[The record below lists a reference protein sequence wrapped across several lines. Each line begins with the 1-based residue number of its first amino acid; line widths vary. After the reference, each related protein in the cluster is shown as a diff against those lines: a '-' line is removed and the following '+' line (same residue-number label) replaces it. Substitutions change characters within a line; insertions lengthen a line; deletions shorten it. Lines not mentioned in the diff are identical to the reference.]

1 MKILKSFI
9 LSIFSGLILGFSWPT
24 YGITGLIFIGFVPLL
39 YVLHLNKEKYS
50 LSLFLYIYITFLIW
64 NIISTNWLLYA
75 TLEGMLFA
83 IIVNSFLMTIVFS
96 LYKIVSSTINEK
108 LSFIFLISL
117 WISFEKFHLIW
128 DFSWPWLNLGN
139 VFSEKTEWIQW
150 YEYTGSFGGTL
161 WVIITNILI
170 FIILKKIVEGEKI
183 KKLSI
188 ATLLVLTLPIAISKY
203 IYNSI
208 YIKEEQTNVFIIQPN
223 IDPYSDKYSRS
234 NTDNYYYLYNLLDK
248 NKVNNST
255 IILPETFFSDGI
267 NINSYKQNELINNL
281 KLVRKKFNSDILS
294 GIELYEIFNDST
306 KVKDYSNKIDNKR
319 WLDIFN
325 SAVFISKK
333 NDYYNKSKLVVGVEN
348 IPYKKIIEPLLG
360 NILLDFGG
368 LSYSRGYDKKRKN
381 FKSSNDFYISPII
394 CYESIY
400 GEYVT
405 EYTRKGSNL
414 LAIITNDGWWNASQG
429 HKQHLSYSK
438 IRAIEN
444 RRNIVRSA
452 NTGISAII
460 NYKGDVIKKIEYGKE
475 GFINSTI
482 GLSEKL
488 TFYVIYGDLI
498 FRVSIF
504 FLLIILLHY
513 FSVIIRSE

>member
-9 LSIFSGLILGFSWPT
+9 LSVFSGLILGISWPT
-24 YGITGLIFIGFVPLL
+24 YGITALIFIGFVPLL

-50 LSLFLYIYITFLIW
+50 LKLFIYIYTAFLIW
-64 NIISTNWLLYA
+64 NFISTNWLFYA

-96 LYKIVSSTINEK
+96 LYKIVSTRINEK

-139 VFSEKTEWIQW
+139 VFSEKIDWIQW
-150 YEYTGSFGGTL
+150 YEFTGSFGGTL
-161 WVIITNILI
+161 WVLIINILI
-170 FIILKKIVEGEKI
+170 FKILRKVIENKKI

-188 ATLLVLTLPIAISKY
+188 VAFLILILPIALSKY

-208 YIKEEQTNVFIIQPN
+208 DIKEEKINVFIVQPN

-234 NTDNYYYLYNLLDK
+234 NTDNYFYLYNLLEK

-255 IILPETFFSDGI
+255 IILPETFFSDGVQ
-267 NINSYKQNELINNL
+267 INSYKENELINSL
-281 KLVRKKFNSDILS
+281 KLVREKFSSDILS
-294 GIELYEIFNDST
+294 GIELYEIFYDSA
-306 KVKDYSNKIDNKR
+306 KVKDYSNKIDDNR

-325 SAVFISKK
+325 SAVFISEK

-381 FKSSNDFYISPII
+381 FKTSNNFYISPII

-405 EYTRKGSNL
+405 EYTRNGSNL
-414 LAIITNDGWWNASQG
+414 LAIITNDGWWNVSEG

-460 NYKGDVIKKIEYGKE
+460 NYKGDVIEKIEYGKE
-475 GFINSTI
+475 GIINSTI
-482 GLSEKL
+482 ELSDKL

-498 FRVSIF
+498 FRVSLF
-504 FLLIILLHY
+504 FLFILLLHY
-513 FSVIIRSE
+513 FSVIMRFE

>member
-1 MKILKSFI
+1 LKILKSFI
-9 LSIFSGLILGFSWPT
+9 LSVFSGLILGISWPT
-24 YGITGLIFIGFVPLL
+24 YGITALIFIGFVPLL

-50 LSLFLYIYITFLIW
+50 LKLFIYIYTTFLIW
-64 NIISTNWLLYA
+64 NFISTNWLFYA

-96 LYKIVSSTINEK
+96 LYKIVSTRINEK

-139 VFSEKTEWIQW
+139 VFSEKTDWIQW
-150 YEYTGSFGGTL
+150 YEFTGSFGGTL
-161 WVIITNILI
+161 WVLIINILI
-170 FIILKKIVEGEKI
+170 FKILCKIIENKKI

-188 ATLLVLTLPIAISKY
+188 VAFLILILPIALSKY

-208 YIKEEQTNVFIIQPN
+208 NIKEEKINVFIVQPN

-234 NTDNYYYLYNLLDK
+234 NTDNYFYLYNLLEK

-255 IILPETFFSDGI
+255 IILPETFFSDGVQ
-267 NINSYKQNELINNL
+267 INSYKENELVNSL
-281 KLVRKKFNSDILS
+281 QLVREKFNSDILS
-294 GIELYEIFNDST
+294 GIELYEIFYDST
-306 KVKDYSNKIDNKR
+306 KVKDYSNKIDDNR

-325 SAVFISKK
+325 SAVFVSEK

-381 FKSSNDFYISPII
+381 FKTSNNFYISPII
-394 CYESIY
+394 CYESVY

-405 EYTRKGSNL
+405 EYTRNGSNL
-414 LAIITNDGWWNASQG
+414 LAIITNDGWWNTSEG

-460 NYKGDVIKKIEYGKE
+460 NYKGDVLKKINYGKE
-475 GFINSTI
+475 GFIKSTVGI
-482 GLSEKL
+482 SDNL

-498 FRVSIF
+498 FRVSLF
-504 FLLIILLHY
+504 FLFIIFMHY
-513 FSVIIRSE
+513 FSVIIKSE

>member
-1 MKILKSFI
+1 MIKLKSFI
-9 LSIFSGLILGFSWPT
+9 LSVFSGLILGISWPT
-24 YGITGLIFIGFVPLL
+24 YGVTALIFIGFVPLL
-39 YVLHLNKEKYS
+39 YVLYINKEKYS
-50 LSLFLYIYITFLIW
+50 LSLFLYIYTAFLIW
-64 NIISTNWLLYA
+64 NFISTNWLFYA

-83 IIVNSFLMTIVFS
+83 IIVNSFLMTIVIS
-96 LYKIVSSTINEK
+96 LYKVVSTTINEK

-117 WISFEKFHLIW
+117 WIGFEKFHLIW

-139 VFSEKTEWIQW
+139 VFSEKTDWIQW

-161 WVIITNILI
+161 WVLIVNILI
-170 FIILKKIVEGEKI
+170 FKILKKIIESKKI

-188 ATLLVLTLPIAISKY
+188 VTFLILIFPIALSKY

-208 YIKEEQTNVFIIQPN
+208 EIKEEKTNIFIIQPN

-234 NTDNYYYLYNLLDK
+234 NTDNYFYLYNLLEK

-255 IILPETFFSDGI
+255 IILPETFFSNGLQ
-267 NINSYKQNELINNL
+267 INSNKQNELINSL
-281 KLVRKKFNSDILS
+281 GLVREKFNSDILS
-294 GIELYEIFNDST
+294 GIELYEIFFDST
-306 KVKDYSNKIDNKR
+306 KAKDYSNKIDDEK

-325 SAVFISKK
+325 SAVFISEK

-368 LSYSRGYDKKRKN
+368 LSYSRGYDEKRKN

-405 EYTRKGSNL
+405 EYTRNGSNL
-414 LAIITNDGWWNASQG
+414 LAIITNDGWWDVSEG

-460 NYKGDVIKKIEYGKE
+460 NYKGDVIEKIEYGKE
-475 GFINSTI
+475 GIINSTI
-482 GLSEKL
+482 ELSDKL

-498 FRVSIF
+498 FRVSLF
-504 FLLIILLHY
+504 FLFILLLHY
-513 FSVIIRSE
+513 FSVIMRFE